1 VTADPL
7 PGLRDDLGVLG
18 EALAGWDA
26 RTGYGTAAERK
37 AASAAIGAV
46 DSMLRQLYLIR
57 GRLLREISTAD
68 AARTGRSGKVITMGM
83 YLRLVPGKPAWQ
95 GRHVIPRPGRRVTLS
110 GEGIRHETN
119 RSRLRSPG
127 CACPGRVQQ
136 CPVIPGFAA

>member
-83 YLRLVPGKPAWQ
+83 YLRLRPGKTRLAGPPCHPPAGQ
-95 GRHVIPRPGRRVTLS
+95 ARHIIRGRNTP
-110 GEGIRHETN
+110 
-119 RSRLRSPG
+119 
-127 CACPGRVQQ
+127 
-136 CPVIPGFAA
+136 